1 MIMQKKNWLVLGLIL
16 GVIFIA
22 GGIFLIFNPLERNS
36 SLINPLIQN
45 EEGANLKTWE
55 DPAGFQFSYP
65 EGITIDNHEEDEENY
80 AHLELTEKNHP
91 GKILIW
97 MKDKVEKNL
106 EVWAANQTGNPQVF
120 DSELAGQPAKK
131 LAFSLPQKLVT
142 AAFDQEVIILVEVF
156 PEDEWWQ
163 ETYQQVIDSFELI
176 PLAGEDK
183 SKVNAP
189 GAWQGSGGGA
199 GIIDEGEEIVE

>member
-1 MIMQKKNWLVLGLIL
+1 MQKKNWLVLGLIL
-16 GVIFIA
+16 GIILIG
-22 GGIFLIFNPLERNS
+22 GGIFLVFNPLERSS
-36 SLINPLIQN
+36 SLINPLNQ
-45 EEGANLKTWE
+45 EKEANLKTWE
-55 DPAGFQFSYP
+55 DPAGFKFNYP
-65 EGITIDNHEEDEENY
+65 EEIEIDNHQEDEENY

-106 EVWAANQTGNPQVF
+106 EAWVANQEGDPQVL

-131 LAFSLPQKLVT
+131 LAFASPQKMVT
-142 AAFDQEVIILVEVF
+142 AAFDQEVIIIIEVF
-156 PEDEWWQ
+156 PEDEWWN
-163 ETYQQVIDSFELI
+163 ETYEQILDSFELI

-183 SKVNAP
+183 STVKAP
-189 GAWQGSGGGA
+189 GAWQGSGGET